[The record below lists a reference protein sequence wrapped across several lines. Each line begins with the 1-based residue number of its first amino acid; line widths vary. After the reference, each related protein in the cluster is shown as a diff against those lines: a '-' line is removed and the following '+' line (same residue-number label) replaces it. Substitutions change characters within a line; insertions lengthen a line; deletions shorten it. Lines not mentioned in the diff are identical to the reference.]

1 MILIICCTYIRIC
14 VDLLQVASDDSDYE
28 PKETEETK
36 DTKKIT
42 TKLLKIWQQ
51 EIQTDK

>member
-1 MILIICCTYIRIC
+1 
-14 VDLLQVASDDSDYE
+14 VASDDSDYQPE
-28 PKETEETK
+28 EETEETK
-36 DTKKIT
+36 ATGSTKKIT